1 MLGNHHDNFDLW
13 DSKYQEW
20 NSMNI
25 GPKRDILDGWAK
37 AAKKA
42 GLPLVISFHAD
53 HAWIWYEPNSK
64 LLRETEHVPHSLQR
78 LAEIHLTCH

>member
-1 MLGNHHDNFDLW
+1 
-13 DSKYQEW
+13 
-20 NSMNI
+20 MNI

-42 GLPLVISFHAD
+42 GLPLGISFHAD

-64 LLRETEHVPHSLQR
+64 LLRE
-78 LAEIHLTCH
+78 AEPV